1 MIIIKQYSPSDK
13 IIWNEFVKLIK
24 SEHFFFYREYMDYHS
39 ERFKDH
45 SLMFFDE
52 KNTLL
57 ALLPANI
64 SDNIIYS
71 HQGLTFG
78 GLLMKASA
86 KQKDILEIFY
96 AIKEYLKSSNY
107 TSLIYKKIPYIYNN
121 IPNDEDLYGLFK
133 INAKLFRRD
142 ISSTI
147 KIKNQI
153 KYSKG
158 RKWIVK
164 KAKDNEL
171 VYSRTEKID
180 DFWENLCNVLSDNHN
195 VKPIHS
201 LQEIKYLYEKF
212 PNNIKFYTTTHN
224 SRLVSGAVIFEV
236 SDVAHT
242 QYLYNTYEGREVGAL
257 DGLIDYLVKE
267 VYSSKEYFDF
277 GISNENQ
284 GQVLNEGLIAQK
296 EGFGA
301 RAVAHDF
308 FEIKSND

>member
-1 MIIIKQYSPSDK
+1 MITIKQYTSNDK

-39 ERFKDH
+39 ERFTDH

-57 ALLPANI
+57 ALLPANM
-64 SDNIIYS
+64 SNNTIYS

-78 GLLMKASA
+78 GLLMKPSV
-86 KQKDILEIFY
+86 KQKDILKIFNS
-96 AIKEYLKSSNY
+96 IKEYLKNKNY
-107 TSLIYKKIPYIYNN
+107 SSLIYKKIPYIYNN
-121 IPNDEDLYGLFK
+121 MPNDEDLYGLFRVD
-133 INAKLFRRD
+133 AKLIRRD
-142 ISSTI
+142 VSSTI
-147 KIKNQI
+147 RIKNQI

-158 RKWIVK
+158 RKWILK
-164 KAKDNEL
+164 KAKESGL
-171 VYSRTEKID
+171 VYSKTENID
-180 DFWENLCNVLSDNHN
+180 EFWESLEMVLSNNHN
-195 VKPIHS
+195 VKPTHS
-201 LQEIKYLYEKF
+201 ASEIKDLHEKF
-212 PNNIKFYTTTHN
+212 PNNIKFYTAIYN
-224 SRLVSGAVIFEV
+224 NKPVSGAVIFEV

-242 QYLYNTYEGREVGAL
+242 QYLYNTYDGREVGAL

-267 VYSSKEYFDF
+267 VYASKEYFDF

-284 GQVLNEGLIAQK
+284 GKDLNEGLIAQK